1 MGWLRALIGWRN
13 VDRRVDTELQFH
25 IDAQVEAY
33 VTAGLSPDEARRR
46 ARVDFGGRQ
55 QIAERCREVWIL
67 PTIESAW
74 QDLRYAVRML
84 RRNPGFTLVTVVT
97 LALGIGANTAIFSV
111 VHGVVLRPLP
121 YPDADRL
128 VVLQGAH
135 PERGTHPYATSRPD
149 FEDWRA
155 QTTSFE
161 SMAQFAYWTF
171 NLTGREVP
179 ERLLGGRVGGAFF
192 ETLGAPA
199 LLGRAL
205 TADDDRG
212 GREFVAVLAFGA
224 WQRVFG
230 GDPAVVGQAVTLNGR
245 PHTIVGV
252 MPATFRFPAEDVEL
266 WAPIGDQLGTDR
278 GSRFLFTFGRL
289 HPDASLDDARGEMAV
304 IARRL
309 ATDYPF
315 SNSDWGLALV
325 PAQDTIVGDVRPALL
340 ALLGAVGL
348 VLLIACG
355 NVASLLLA
363 RAASRQRELAVRA
376 AIGAGR
382 GRLIRQFLTEGLL
395 LAAIGGSLGLALATW
410 LVRLL
415 TRQVTVELPRLDEV
429 GIDATV
435 GGFTLALS
443 LSTTL
448 LFGLLPALSGART
461 TPSQSLLESG
471 RTLSGGG
478 RHRLRTTLVV
488 AEVAMALMLLIGG
501 GLLVRSFTS
510 LLAVDPGFDATNVL
524 HMSVFLGPPDYREI
538 EAQKAYAT
546 RALERIERLPGIA
559 GVASVTQ
566 VPIVDSTSSLGF
578 QIEGRAVPLSE
589 APAANYLA
597 VSAGYFQTMRI
608 PILRGRGVQRVDA
621 AGAPL
626 VVVINEAMARRFW
639 PVADPIGHRIRWARE
654 SDDQGWLTIV
664 GVVASVRSRG
674 LGVEEA
680 PAVYAPYRQR
690 AFPWLRWVSLV
701 VRTEGDPEA
710 RIADVRRQLLAV
722 DPNQPVYGIETL
734 AATVDASI
742 GTQRLNA
749 LLTSLFA
756 LLAATLAAIGIYGV
770 VSYHVEQRTREIG
783 LRRALGARPRDVVAA
798 VVREGLTLS
807 LGGIALGLAA
817 ALVLSRYLA
826 SLLFGIAP
834 TDLLTYAVAPLLL
847 LAVATLASIVPAR
860 RAARVDPM
868 RALRTE

>member
-1 MGWLRALIGWRN
+1 MGWLRALIGWRD

-55 QIAERCREVWIL
+55 QITEQCREVWIL

-289 HPDASLDDARGEMAV
+289 RPDASLDDARGEMAV

-309 ATDYPF
+309 ATDYPD

-382 GRLIRQFLTEGLL
+382 
-395 LAAIGGSLGLALATW
+395 
-410 LVRLL
+410 
-415 TRQVTVELPRLDEV
+415 
-429 GIDATV
+429 
-435 GGFTLALS
+435 
-443 LSTTL
+443 
-448 LFGLLPALSGART
+448 
-461 TPSQSLLESG
+461 
-471 RTLSGGG
+471 
-478 RHRLRTTLVV
+478 
-488 AEVAMALMLLIGG
+488 
-501 GLLVRSFTS
+501 
-510 LLAVDPGFDATNVL
+510 
-524 HMSVFLGPPDYREI
+524 MSVFLGPPDYREI

-589 APAANYLA
+589 APTANYLA

-664 GVVASVRSRG
+664 GVVANVKSRG

-734 AATVDASI
+734 AATVDVSI

-834 TDLLTYAVAPLLL
+834 TDPLTYAVAPLLL